1 MRHEIESD
9 STTLL
14 SLSLKTGQL
23 DFSTATN
30 TDVKKYVKK
39 FVRKSQQSKQT
50 FLMILKK

>member
-9 STTLL
+9 STTRL
-14 SLSLKTGQL
+14 SLRTGQL

-39 FVRKSQQSKQT
+39 LVRKSQYS
-50 FLMILKK
+50 